1 MSPERHRA
9 ALHRAAPPG
18 AAPHHGG
25 CGSPPIP
32 SPRAT
37 PHRRAGSE
45 RALTETRYETKPCY
59 VKMPRG
65 LRAERGG
72 PQPLTWHRI
81 QRRRR
86 LRLRR
91 PVAPRLGTQLWHA
104 RVRRL
109 WPRSGLGTEGEELPV
124 GAQHGA
130 GGGEAGWAL
139 GAQTLAQQL
148 LHAGCPG
155 ARDWRLRA
163 GCWGYREW
171 GRGWCCVAVFLY
183 QDSWDGSAWG
193 RLRGAERSAAGR
205 RGLEG
210 CGAAGAE
217 RWQAQGCRRLPPHW
231 DPAGAG
237 GEPPRA
243 AGNRTG

>member
-1 MSPERHRA
+1 MAATASPSGGSQVGHAAVARAGPAPVATVRPRHR
-9 ALHRAAPPG
+9 RRG
-18 AAPHHGG
+18 AAGR
-25 CGSPPIP
+25 S
-32 SPRAT
+32 A
-37 PHRRAGSE
+37 A
-45 RALTETRYETKPCY
+45 
-59 VKMPRG
+59 
-65 LRAERGG
+65 RGG
-72 PQPLTWHRI
+72 RWRGW
-81 QRRRR
+81 
-86 LRLRR
+86 
-91 PVAPRLGTQLWHA
+91 VGTAKQDSGWGEA
-104 RVRRL
+104 R
-109 WPRSGLGTEGEELPV
+109 
-124 GAQHGA
+124 HGA
-130 GGGEAGWAL
+130 SHTCHVPPPCPGLYL

-237 GEPPRA
+237 GGPPRA